1 MEGRVKEDVAR
12 WCEVVRTSGFKNQCW
27 RVTGMAMHG
36 LLLTLFKAGYG
47 AL

>member
-1 MEGRVKEDVAR
+1 MEGRVKDDVAR
-12 WCEVVRTSGFKNQCW
+12 WCEMARTSGLKNQCW

-36 LLLTLFKAGYG
+36 LLLTLSKAGCG